1 MPHPAWALESAVLAV
16 LKTDPALLARLG
28 GQRVFDAVP
37 PKTAHPYLAY
47 GPATVRDWS
56 TGDGPGHEHLVT
68 LRASSREP
76 GFRHA
81 SELAEAA
88 TAALLGASLSPAGH
102 RVVLFRHDATELRR
116 ESDGVTSTARVTFRA
131 LTEPA

>member
-16 LKTDPALLARLG
+16 LKADPALLARLG
-28 GQRVFDAVP
+28 GQRVYDAVP
-37 PKTAHPYLAY
+37 PKTAHPFLAY
-47 GPATVRDWS
+47 GPHTVRDWS
-56 TGDGPGHEHLVT
+56 TGDGPGCEHFVT
-68 LRASSREP
+68 LRCASREP

-88 TAALLGASLSPAGH
+88 TAALLGSTLALDGH
-102 RVVLFRHDATELRR
+102 RLVLFRHDATELRR

-131 LTEPA
+131 LTEPM